1 MIPPRFDYNK
11 QGQKGGGFGKINI
24 LEALKASEQVR
35 TSAAAAK

>member
-1 MIPPRFDYNK
+1 MIPPVYYPK
-11 QGQKGGGFGKINI
+11 EVKGSGFGRINI